1 MKKLF
6 VEFDKLEKVIHMA
19 DIHIRLFQRH
29 GEYRDAFDKLYKELK
44 KLDLTNSAI
53 VVAGDILH
61 AKLDMSP
68 EMIDLASDF
77 LKKLA
82 QIAPTI
88 IFDGNHDLNLSN
100 PHRMNSLYPIV
111 KNIDHSNLFYLTESG
126 VYEMADTQFALFSVI
141 GDPEDWPDV
150 STMTGK
156 TNIGLYHG
164 PVYGAK
170 TDTNY
175 TISSRHVEVS
185 RFDGLDI
192 VMLGDIHKHQVLQTR
207 NKTRDKPVVVY
218 ASSLIQQN
226 HGETL
231 DGHGYV
237 IWDIPKRKFEFV
249 QLQNDT
255 GYVTFDIDQQDL
267 NKFSVPDNLPKNLRL
282 RIFSSVEN
290 TKLKK
295 IISVIKKKYKIVD
308 VSVNPSRNSSQ
319 TGQRGPLSID
329 IGDLSDINVQNQF
342 ISEWIETNHP
352 IASPELIEQCRAIN
366 RKMNG
371 LISNID
377 QSRNIHWKPLTFSF
391 SNLFSYGED
400 NFVDF
405 TNMNGTYGIF
415 APNASGKSSSMEAL
429 IYALFD
435 KTPRAYRG
443 DHIMNIRKKT
453 FECELKFEVNG
464 TIYVINRKGKKNKK
478 GAVRVDVKFWKEN
491 DDGTETILNGEDRF
505 STNANIRGIVGTY
518 EDFILTTLSGQTG
531 NSLFIDKSNSE
542 RKVLLNQFMGL
553 IVFELLERVANEE
566 SKQLQGVLKKFSRED
581 FTDQLVQLQN
591 DIEELNL
598 QLLEVQSN
606 IDTAGLSAD
615 QHSVEIEQ
623 LNTQKLPVPSNVPS
637 KEVLVSNQASLV
649 KKIDVLTA
657 NLVILEQE
665 EKDIDAQF
673 TSVKE
678 KLNDVNLTEL
688 EQNYKKYQELER
700 NLSKLEQSYTLASTN
715 IDSKHQTIEQLS
727 TFNYNPDCEVCV
739 ENNKSKLERIAEI
752 TNHINEL
759 TEKSTELA
767 EQITIIKLEMDTLKP
782 DHDKFI
788 SAKNLV
794 DIYQK
799 LNVDL
804 QGSRNNID
812 KSKNRLDTLNAD
824 LSNVEVQFEELDKYA
839 SALVTNRQV
848 DEKILVHKEELQKIK
863 STLSSLNDNK
873 MDLHSSV
880 KVKESSRSNIM
891 EQLNEIAQIEKEFEA
906 YRYYM
911 DAVGKDGIPYQ
922 LISKTIPVIEGEIN
936 NILSQIVPFSIA
948 LDVDGKNFGGRIVY
962 DHERS
967 WPLENSS
974 GMERF
979 ISSLAIRVAL
989 LKASNLPKS
998 NFLIIDEGMGSLDSE
1013 YLHGMQLM
1021 FDLLKAQFDYV
1032 VVISHLDNI
1041 RDMVDNIIE
1050 IKKVNGYSHIN
1061 TMN

>member
-1 MKKLF
+1 MQKLP
-6 VEFDKLEKVIHMA
+6 VNFDKLEKVVHLA

-29 GEYRDAFDKLYKELK
+29 GEYRSAFDNLYTQLK
-44 KLDLTNSAI
+44 KLDLTNGAI

-88 IFDGNHDLNLSN
+88 VIDGNHDLNLSN

-111 KNIDHSNLFYLTESG
+111 KNIDHPNLFYLTESG
-126 VYEMADTQFALFSVI
+126 VYEMADTQFALFSII

-192 VMLGDIHKHQVLQTR
+192 VMLGDIHKHQVLQESNT
-207 NKTRDKPVVVY
+207 NLNKPVVVY

-237 IWDIPKRKFEFV
+237 MWDIANKQFKFVEV
-249 QLQNDT
+249 KNDT
-255 GYVTFDIDQQDL
+255 GYVTFDIDPQDL
-267 NKFSVPDNLPKNLRL
+267 NKFSVPDDLPKNLRL

-295 IISVIKKKYKIVD
+295 IISVIKKKYNIID
-308 VSVNPSRNSSQ
+308 VSVSPSRNTQQIGQ
-319 TGQRGPLSID
+319 TNTNNFE
-329 IGDLSDINVQNQF
+329 IGDLTDVNLQNTL
-342 ISEWIETNHP
+342 IADWIEANYP
-352 IASPELIEQCRAIN
+352 IVSEELIEQCCAIN
-366 RKMNG
+366 KKMNG
-371 LISNID
+371 LINHSD

-400 NFVDF
+400 NFIDF
-405 TNMNGTYGIF
+405 TTLNGTNGIF

-443 DHIMNIRKKT
+443 DHIMNIRKKS

-464 TIYVINRKGKKNKK
+464 TTYIINRKGKKNNK
-478 GAVRVDVKFWKEN
+478 GTVRVDVKFWKEN

-505 STNANIRGIVGTY
+505 STNANIRAIVGTY

-542 RKVLLNQFMGL
+542 RKILLNQFMGL
-553 IVFELLERVANEE
+553 IIFELLEKVANEE
-566 SKQLQGVLKKFSRED
+566 SKQLQGILKKFNRED
-581 FTDQLVQLQN
+581 FTDQLVSLQN
-591 DIEELNL
+591 DIETLNF
-598 QLLEVQSN
+598 QLLETQTE
-606 IDTAGLSAD
+606 IDKHGWDAD
-615 QHSVEIEQ
+615 QHSVKIEQ
-623 LNTQKLPVPSNVPS
+623 LTMQKLPVPSNVPS
-637 KEVLVSNQASLV
+637 KDVLINNQTSLV
-649 KKIDVLTA
+649 KKINAITSNLT
-657 NLVILEQE
+657 ILEQE
-665 EKDIDAQF
+665 ETEVRAQF
-673 TSVKE
+673 ASIKG
-678 KLNDVNLTEL
+678 KLDRVNLTEL
-688 EQNYKKYQELER
+688 ETNYKKYQELER
-700 NLSKLEQSYTLASTN
+700 SLSKLEQTYTLASTN
-715 IDSKHQTIEQLS
+715 IDSKHQTIEQIS
-727 TFNYNPDCEVCV
+727 KFKHNPECEVCV
-739 ENNKSKLERIAEI
+739 INNRSKLEQIAELTGYI
-752 TNHINEL
+752 DEL
-759 TEKSTELA
+759 NEKSSELA
-767 EQITIIKLEMDTLKP
+767 EQIALTKIELNDLKV

-788 SAKNLV
+788 SAKNLTDV
-794 DIYQK
+794 YQK
-799 LNVDL
+799 LNLDL
-804 QGSRNNID
+804 HSVKNNID
-812 KSKNRLDTLNAD
+812 KSKNQLDTMNAE
-824 LSNVEVQFEELDKYA
+824 LKVIENQFQDLDKYA
-839 SALVTNRQV
+839 SALITNKKI
-848 DEKILVHKEELQKIK
+848 DEDILVYKQELQKIK
-863 STLSSLNDNK
+863 TELNKLNETK
-873 MDLHSSV
+873 MDLHSSQ

-891 EQLNEIAQIEKEFEA
+891 TQLKEIIKIEKEFEA

-922 LISKTIPVIEGEIN
+922 LISKTIPVIESEIN
-936 NILSQIVPFSIA
+936 VILSQIVPFSIA

-1032 VVISHLDNI
+1032 IVISHLDNI
-1041 RDMVDNIIE
+1041 RDMVDNIVE

>member
-1 MKKLF
+1 MEKLP
-6 VEFDKLEKVIHMA
+6 VNFDKLEKVVHLA

-29 GEYRDAFDKLYKELK
+29 GEYRETFDNLYKQLR
-44 KLDLTNSAI
+44 KLDLTNGVI

-88 IFDGNHDLNLSN
+88 VIDGNHDLNLSN

-111 KNIDHSNLFYLTESG
+111 KNIDHPNLFYLTESG
-126 VYEMADTQFALFSVI
+126 VYEMADTQFALFSII

-192 VMLGDIHKHQVLQTR
+192 VMLGDIHKHQVLQEQ
-207 NKTRDKPVVVY
+207 NKKQNQPVIVY

-231 DGHGYV
+231 NGHGYV
-237 IWDIPKRKFEFV
+237 LWDIPTQTFEFV
-249 QLQNDT
+249 EVENDT

-295 IISVIKKKYKIVD
+295 IVSVIKKKYKIVD
-308 VSVNPSRNSSQ
+308 VSVNPSRNISQ
-319 TGQRGPLSID
+319 VGQPRTFGID
-329 IGDLSDINVQNQF
+329 IGDLNDLNVQNQF
-342 ISEWIETNHP
+342 ISSWIETTHP
-352 IASPELIEQCRAIN
+352 LASPELIEQCRSIN
-366 RKMNG
+366 TKMNG

-377 QSRNIHWKPLTFSF
+377 QSRNINWKPLTFSF

-400 NFVDF
+400 NFIDF
-405 TNMNGTYGIF
+405 TNMKGTYGIF
-415 APNASGKSSSMEAL
+415 APNASGKSSAMEAL
-429 IYALFD
+429 IFALFD

-464 TIYVINRKGKKNKK
+464 TIYVINRKGKKNNK

-491 DDGTETILNGEDRF
+491 DDGTKTILNGEDRF

-553 IVFELLERVANEE
+553 IVFELLEKVANEE

-598 QLLEVQSN
+598 QLLTVQSS

-615 QHSVEIEQ
+615 QHTIEIEQ

-637 KEVLVSNQASLV
+637 KDVLISNQTSLV
-649 KKIDVLTA
+649 KKIDVLTT

-665 EKDIDAQF
+665 ERNIEAQF
-673 TSVKE
+673 TSIKE
-678 KLNDVNLTEL
+678 KLNNVNLIEL
-688 EQNYKKYQELER
+688 EESYKKYQELER
-700 NLSKLEQSYTLASTN
+700 NLTKLEQNYTLTSTN

-727 TFNYNPDCEVCV
+727 TFKYNSECEVCI
-739 ENNKSKLERIAEI
+739 ENNKSKLEQIAKL
-752 TNHINEL
+752 TGHIDEL
-759 TEKSTELA
+759 NDKSVELA
-767 EQITIIKLEMDTLKP
+767 EQINLIKIEMDDLKL

-788 SAKNLV
+788 SAKNLSDV
-794 DIYQK
+794 YQR
-799 LNVDL
+799 LQLDL
-804 QGSRNNID
+804 QRSRNNID
-812 KSKNRLDTLNAD
+812 KSKNQLDTFNAD
-824 LSNVEVQFEELDKYA
+824 LENIQHQFEELDKYA

-848 DEKILVHKEELQKIK
+848 DEKILVHKEELQKLK
-863 STLSSLNDNK
+863 SALTRFNDTK

-891 EQLNEIAQIEKEFEA
+891 EQLNEMAQIEKEFEA

>member
-6 VEFDKLEKVIHMA
+6 VNFDKLETVVHMA

-29 GEYRDAFDKLYKELK
+29 TEYKSVFKKLYKDLK
-44 KLDLTNSAI
+44 KIDLTNGAI

-77 LKKLA
+77 LKNLA

-111 KNIDHSNLFYLTESG
+111 KNIDHENLFYLTESG
-126 VYEMADTQFALFSVI
+126 IYEMADTQFALFSVI
-141 GDPEDWPDV
+141 GDPEEWPDM

-175 TISSRHVEVS
+175 TISSRHVEVG

-192 VMLGDIHKHQVLQTR
+192 VMLGDIHKHQILQKQ
-207 NKTRDKPVVVY
+207 NKTRNKPVVVY

-231 DGHGYV
+231 GGHGYAV
-237 IWDIPKRKFEFV
+237 WNVPKRKFEFTE
-249 QLQNDT
+249 LTNDT
-255 GYVTFDIDQQDL
+255 GYVTFDIDPQDL
-267 NKFSVPDNLPKNLRL
+267 NSFSVPDNLPKNLRL

-295 IISVIKKKYKIVD
+295 IITIIKKKYKIVD
-308 VSVNPSRNSSQ
+308 VSVNPSRNKPQIGKLTPS
-319 TGQRGPLSID
+319 TFGV
-329 IGDLSDINVQNQF
+329 GDLTDVNLQNKF
-342 ISEWIETNHP
+342 ISEWVETNHP
-352 IASPELIEQCRAIN
+352 TVSEEVIEKCCAVN
-366 RKMNG
+366 KKMNG
-371 LISNID
+371 LINHTD

-391 SNLFSYGED
+391 SNLFSYGEG
-400 NFVDF
+400 NFIDF
-405 TNMNGTYGIF
+405 TTLTGTNGIF

-453 FECELKFEVNG
+453 FECELRFEVNG
-464 TIYVINRKGKKNKK
+464 TVYVINRKGKKNKK

-491 DDGTETILNGEDRF
+491 DNGKETILNGEDRF
-505 STNANIRGIVGTY
+505 STNANIRTIVGTY

-553 IVFELLERVANEE
+553 IIFELLERVANEE

-581 FTDQLVQLQN
+581 FTDQLVSLQN
-591 DIEELNL
+591 DIEQLQLQSLNL
-598 QLLEVQSN
+598 HAE
-606 IDTAGLSAD
+606 IDTLTLTSD
-615 QHSVEIEQ
+615 QYSTEIEH
-623 LNTQKLPVPSNVPS
+623 LSSQKLPVPNNVPN
-637 KEVLVSNQASLV
+637 KDTLLSNQKLLV
-649 KKIDVLTA
+649 KKSDSITS
-657 NLVILEQE
+657 NLGILQQE
-665 EKDIDAQF
+665 EKEIISQVSSMEDKLQNINLPDL
-673 TSVKE
+673 E
-678 KLNDVNLTEL
+678 K
-688 EQNYKKYQELER
+688 NYKEYQELER
-700 NLSKLEQSYTLASTN
+700 TLTKLEQNYTLVLTN

-727 TFNYNPDCEVCV
+727 KFKYNVDCEICID
-739 ENNKSKLERIAEI
+739 NNKSKLE
-752 TNHINEL
+752 
-759 TEKSTELA
+759 
-767 EQITIIKLEMDTLKP
+767 QITSIRNTIDELNTNSSSTVEEMDSVKNQLDNLKA
-782 DHDKFI
+782 DYEKFI
-788 SAKNLV
+788 SAKSLSDNH
-794 DIYQK
+794 QK
-799 LNVDL
+799 LNLELHSVK
-804 QGSRNNID
+804 NNID
-812 KSKNRLDTLNAD
+812 KSKNQLDTT
-824 LSNVEVQFEELDKYA
+824 NVKLKTIESEFEELDKYA
-839 SALVTNRQV
+839 NDLINNKTI
-848 DEKILVHKEELQKIK
+848 DDKIKIDKQKLQEVKEELND
-863 STLSSLNDNK
+863 LNETK
-873 MDLHSSV
+873 MDLHSSI
-880 KVKESSRSNIM
+880 KVKEASRSNII
-891 EQLNEIAQIEKEFEA
+891 EQLNEIAEIEKEFEA

-1032 VVISHLDNI
+1032 IVISHLDNI
-1041 RDMVDNIIE
+1041 RDMVDNIVE
-1050 IKKVNGYSHIN
+1050 IKKVNGYSRIN

>member
-1 MKKLF
+1 MEKLP
-6 VEFDKLEKVIHMA
+6 VNFDKLEKVVHLA

-29 GEYRDAFDKLYKELK
+29 NEYRSAFNNLYTQLK
-44 KLDLTNSAI
+44 KLDLTNGAI

-77 LKKLA
+77 LKNLA

-88 IFDGNHDLNLSN
+88 VIDGNHDLNLSN

-111 KNIDHSNLFYLTESG
+111 KNIDHENLFYLTESG
-126 VYEMADTQFALFSVI
+126 VYEMADTQFALFSII
-141 GDPEDWPDV
+141 GDPENWPVV

-192 VMLGDIHKHQVLQTR
+192 VMLGDIHKHQVLQEQ
-207 NKTRDKPVVVY
+207 NKKQNQLVIVY

-231 DGHGYV
+231 NGHGYV
-237 IWDIPKRKFEFV
+237 LWDVPTQTFEFV
-249 QLQNDT
+249 EVENDT
-255 GYVTFDIDQQDL
+255 GYVTFDIDQQDI

-295 IISVIKKKYKIVD
+295 IVSVIKKKYKIID

-329 IGDLSDINVQNQF
+329 IGDLNDINVQNQL

-352 IASPELIEQCRAIN
+352 IASPELIEQCRSIN

-377 QSRNIHWKPLTFSF
+377 QSRNINWKPLTFTF

-400 NFVDF
+400 NFIDF
-405 TNMNGTYGIF
+405 TNMKGTYGIF

-464 TIYVINRKGKKNKK
+464 TVYVINRKGKKNNK

-491 DDGTETILNGEDRF
+491 DDGTEIILNGEDRF

-553 IVFELLERVANEE
+553 IVFELLEKVANEE

-598 QLLEVQSN
+598 QLLGAQSN
-606 IDTAGLSAD
+606 IDNIGLSAD
-615 QHSVEIEQ
+615 QHTIEIEQ

-637 KEVLVSNQASLV
+637 KDILISNQTSLV
-649 KKIDVLTA
+649 KKIDVLTT
-657 NLVILEQE
+657 NLAILEQE
-665 EKDIDAQF
+665 ERDVKAQF
-673 TSVKE
+673 DSIKD
-678 KLNDVNLTEL
+678 KLKNVNLTEL
-688 EQNYKKYQELER
+688 EENYKKYQELER
-700 NLSKLEQSYTLASTN
+700 NLTKLEQSYTLTSTN

-727 TFNYNPDCEVCV
+727 TFKYNSECEVCI
-739 ENNKSKLERIAEI
+739 ENNKSKLEQIAKLTGYI
-752 TNHINEL
+752 DEL
-759 TEKSTELA
+759 NDKSVELA
-767 EQITIIKLEMDTLKP
+767 EQINLIKIEMDDLKL

-794 DIYQK
+794 DVYQR
-799 LNVDL
+799 LQVDL
-804 QGSRNNID
+804 QRSRNNID
-812 KSKNRLDTLNAD
+812 KSKNQLDTFNVD
-824 LSNVEVQFEELDKYA
+824 LENIQHQFDELDKYA

-848 DEKILVHKEELQKIK
+848 DEKILVHKEELQKLK
-863 STLSSLNDNK
+863 SALTRFNDTK

-891 EQLNEIAQIEKEFEA
+891 EQLNEMAQIEKEFEA

-1061 TMN
+1061 TTN